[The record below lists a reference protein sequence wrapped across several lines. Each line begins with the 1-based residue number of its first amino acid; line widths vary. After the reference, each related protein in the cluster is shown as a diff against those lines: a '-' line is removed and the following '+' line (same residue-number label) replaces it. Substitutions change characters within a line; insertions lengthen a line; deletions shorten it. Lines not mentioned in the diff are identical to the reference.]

1 MTEPTPNERRSSPPS
16 PGKGGAGKP
25 ADPGKTPGQD
35 ADSAETHGTGP
46 ANGTGPARPSEA
58 AGPGRPAEPSEA
70 AERSRPAEPTDGESA
85 RNGTT
90 TTGAGKPSPV
100 ARAESAAPKRPSPVR
115 RPGPGD
121 SPASSEASDPAASR
135 GSGSEASP
143 AAPGAEDDEP
153 AGRKAEA
160 AEVSAPAGYNGHAE
174 APPPVLPP
182 PWQRIPA
189 GPAPSGTAGPSQ
201 AEDLTESPATT
212 SAGLAASRPAP
223 PRPPGPGGRP
233 NPPAPPGPG
242 GGSRKPG
249 RPGKPAKPGKPRPS
263 GPPMPPGMAG
273 RVGGSPIDPATTDM
287 RRPVTSGLP
296 GDPDAD
302 HGRSGPG
309 GLPMSWARGPRR
321 PRQAALQLKRLDPWS
336 VLKIALVLA
345 VVLYLVWLIA
355 AGLLYG
361 VLDGM
366 GVWDRLNGQYADLVA
381 EQSSQRLISA
391 GRVFGMAAVIGAI
404 NSLLVA
410 VALSVAA
417 FIYNVSADLVGG
429 IEVTLSER
437 E

>member
-25 ADPGKTPGQD
+25 ADPGRTPGQD
-35 ADSAETHGTGP
+35 ADSAEAHGTGS
-46 ANGTGPARPSEA
+46 ANGTGPTKPSEA
-58 AGPGRPAEPSEA
+58 AGPGRPAEP
-70 AERSRPAEPTDGESA
+70 TDGEPA

-90 TTGAGKPSPV
+90 TAAGAGRPSPV
-100 ARAESAAPKRPSPVR
+100 ARGESAAPKRPSPVR

-121 SPASSEASDPAASR
+121 SPASSEASDSTASR
-135 GSGSEASP
+135 GPGSGPGFGSGSEASP
-143 AAPGAEDDEP
+143 AESGAAEDEP
-153 AGRKAEA
+153 AGRKVEA

-201 AEDLTESPATT
+201 AEDLTESPAAA

-249 RPGKPAKPGKPRPS
+249 RPGKPAKPGKPRPG

-273 RVGGSPIDPATTDM
+273 RVGGSSIDPATTDM